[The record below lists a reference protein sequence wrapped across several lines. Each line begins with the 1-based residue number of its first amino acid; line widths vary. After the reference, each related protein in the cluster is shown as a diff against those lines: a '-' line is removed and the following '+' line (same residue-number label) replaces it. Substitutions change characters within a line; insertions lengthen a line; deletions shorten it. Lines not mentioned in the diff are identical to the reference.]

1 MKGVS
6 LISSSCPWSI
16 NWRRWHICKSASSL
30 ATIHVIWGF
39 KVQEIGVWFVRLQFS
54 VQYGLKKPPHQSCPP
69 TVIHSC
75 ISLTTFL
82 ERAKEFWCLTA
93 SQVREPPRL
102 KRNGQKAGM
111 SREAAP
117 SSHECCSRGEWANM
131 GDRIAPSERVSAC
144 ATMTEPWTH
153 HPDCWKGFL
162 RNNSKFKLLVF
173 NYCIE

>member
-30 ATIHVIWGF
+30 ATVHVIWGF

-54 VQYGLKKPPHQSCPP
+54 VQYGLKKTPHQSCPP

-75 ISLTTFL
+75 ISLMTFL

-102 KRNGQKAGM
+102 KRNGQKAGNEQRSSSLFSWM
-111 SREAAP
+111 LLSRWVGKYGGRN
-117 SSHECCSRGEWANM
+117 CSF
-131 GDRIAPSERVSAC
+131 
-144 ATMTEPWTH
+144 
-153 HPDCWKGFL
+153 WKGISL
-162 RNNSKFKLLVF
+162 CYHDRTMNTSHWLLKRLL
-173 NYCIE
+173 EK